1 MGRSWC
7 GHSPVPEWAD
17 KADNLIPY
25 ALLELL
31 ILQLPASLMK
41 GRFTYQI
48 AEH

>member
-25 ALLELL
+25 ALLELPNTA
-31 ILQLPASLMK
+31 IASLFDE
-41 GRFTYQI
+41 RQVHI
-48 AEH
+48 SDC